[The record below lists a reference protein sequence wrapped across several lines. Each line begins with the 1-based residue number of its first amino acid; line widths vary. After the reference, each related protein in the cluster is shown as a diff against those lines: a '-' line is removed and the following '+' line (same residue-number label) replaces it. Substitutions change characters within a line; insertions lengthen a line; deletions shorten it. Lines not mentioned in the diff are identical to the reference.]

1 MLDVRPVDVALRER
15 EVGLD
20 RRARIAGV
28 ADDDAADDREPGAVQ
43 RLNRLERRIADRS
56 SPLTLRVLRGR
67 AEEREVLVEDVLD
80 PEEHVVESRLPHP
93 RRERRAVTRD

>member
-28 ADDDAADDREPGAVQ
+28 ADDDAADDREPGAAQ
-43 RLNRLERRIADRS
+43 RLHRLERRIADRS
-56 SPLTLRVLRGR
+56 SALPLRVLRGR
-67 AEEREVLVEDVLD
+67 AEEREGLVEGVLA
-80 PEEHVVESRLPHP
+80 PEHPGAESRLPRQGP
-93 RRERRAVTRD
+93 GGRAATR